1 MDETF
6 EIRVRNHKK
15 ESANVRVVEHLYRC
29 TNWKMIQQAQ
39 QFKKRDAQTV
49 EFPVTVAPNGE
60 QVVTYTV
67 HYSW

>member
-1 MDETF
+1 VDQSTQ
-6 EIRVRNHKK
+6 
-15 ESANVRVVEHLYRC
+15 S
-29 TNWKMIQQAQ
+29 
-39 QFKKRDAQTV
+39 KKRDAQTI